1 MAERADIPL
10 KSNLQLLALEEAIP
24 AGGQGKPARNW
35 GRVVRR
41 LRLTA
46 CGAVI
51 FCSYLWG
58 TGLRAQ
64 VQVRS
69 EEYRLKLVFLYN
81 FAKFVEWPEDAFPTP
96 QAPLK
101 LCVVGQN
108 PFDHELQQQ
117 LAERSINGHPYVTQT
132 VRASDDL
139 SGCHIIFL
147 PAANDSSLSAILKR
161 EGGSKAIT
169 VGESAR
175 FARRGGTVN
184 FVLEGPR
191 LRFEVNID
199 ATQRSRSRISSRLL
213 VLAKIV
219 KEQQP

>member
-1 MAERADIPL
+1 VAERADIPL

-35 GRVVRR
+35 GRVVRW

-81 FAKFVEWPEDAFPTP
+81 FAKFVEWPADAFPAP

-101 LCVVGQN
+101 LCVVGQIRSTTN
-108 PFDHELQQQ
+108 CSSNLRNAASMAIPMLPKPCGPAMT
-117 LAERSINGHPYVTQT
+117 LAVAISSSCRRQTIVPYRQ
-132 VRASDDL
+132 
-139 SGCHIIFL
+139 
-147 PAANDSSLSAILKR
+147 SLSERAAPRPLLWGSR
-161 EGGSKAIT
+161 RDLHAAGARLTSCSKARDY
-169 VGESAR
+169 G
-175 FARRGGTVN
+175 
-184 FVLEGPR
+184 L
-191 LRFEVNID
+191 
-199 ATQRSRSRISSRLL
+199 
-213 VLAKIV
+213 K
-219 KEQQP
+219 